1 MLWVWLRIAF
11 LSRVSAST
19 IHHSSSTGPRAS
31 SKGHRHCG
39 SGPLPCAN
47 CVFRRRGTVAISKAW
62 TTSTVQSDAVKQIWP
77 VSCSASIAGVD
88 GEAERKIGGSESWR
102 NGSVGKVPAMQAC
115 RPKLKCQNPCEHPS
129 PGGGGVQIGSILVS
143 LTGQPGLFGE
153 FRPGLLGERPY
164 LKITSWGVGSGE
176 MA

>member
-19 IHHSSSTGPRAS
+19 IHHSSSTEPRAS

-62 TTSTVQSDAVKQIWP
+62 TTSIIQSDAVKQIWP
-77 VSCSASIAGVD
+77 VSCSVSIAGMD
-88 GEAERKIGGSESWR
+88 GEVERKIQWFRTRGSESWR
-102 NGSVGKVPAMQAC
+102 NGSVRKVPARQAC
-115 RPKLKCQNPCEHPS
+115 RPKHKCQNPYKRPS
-129 PGGGGVQIGSILVS
+129 PGGQIGSILVS
-143 LTGQPGLFGE
+143 LTGQPGIFGE
-153 FRPGLLGERPY
+153 FRPGLLGENPISR
-164 LKITSWGVGSGE
+164 
-176 MA
+176 